1 MATVTRT
8 TRALG
13 IAEKLILGFIAGC
26 AVAIAVLETV
36 FLLGRIAALATS
48 DPTSI
53 SGVRL
58 ADAVPAD
65 VGGSAALV
73 SAEYDTVTV
82 VISGLSDGAR
92 GALIAAAVL
101 TSLLTIGICTV
112 LVWLCLRVFV
122 GKPFVRSATWGI
134 GSVAILVLLGGLGA
148 PFLRGI
154 ASTEAVNQVAADGAL
169 LVAELDLAP
178 LGWAF
183 ALIVVAAAFEIG
195 QRMQRDT
202 ESLV

>member
-1 MATVTRT
+1 MGAAKRV
-8 TRALG
+8 LG
-13 IAEKLILGFIAGC
+13 LAEKLILGFIAGC
-26 AVAIAVLETV
+26 AAAIGVLETV
-36 FLLGRIAALATS
+36 FLVGRIAAVATS

-65 VGGSAALV
+65 LGGSAALV
-73 SAEYDTVTV
+73 SAEYDTVTIV
-82 VISGLSDGAR
+82 VEGLSGGAR
-92 GALIAAAVL
+92 GALIAATVL
-101 TSLLTIGICTV
+101 TSLLTIGICAV

-134 GSVAILVLLGGLGA
+134 GGVAILVLLAGLGA

-154 ASTEAVNQVAADGAL
+154 ASTEAVNEVGADGAL
-169 LVAELDLAP
+169 LIAELDLAP

-183 ALIVVAAAFEIG
+183 ALIVVSAAFEIG
-195 QRMQRDT
+195 QRLQRET
-202 ESLV
+202 AGLV